1 MLIVFGYDVNTV
13 EQSENMVQ
21 RHLEVIL
28 PMIARRIFAF
38 IPTWRFPKLPS
49 DWRFE
54 ASLVEIRSWLSELL
68 AAARRQRAETPSE
81 GRDQSTFVDAMVAA
95 VDEHRRGFS
104 DEVIMSNLLTMV
116 LAGEDTTAFSLA
128 WTIHLLAD
136 NPTWAEEARREGDNV
151 LGDAVAAQAWKR
163 QAS

>member
-1 MLIVFGYDVNTV
+1 
-13 EQSENMVQ
+13 
-21 RHLEVIL
+21 
-28 PMIARRIFAF
+28 
-38 IPTWRFPKLPS
+38 
-49 DWRFE
+49 
-54 ASLVEIRSWLSELL
+54 
-68 AAARRQRAETPSE
+68 
-81 GRDQSTFVDAMVAA
+81 MVAA

-136 NPTWAEEARREGDNV
+136 NPTWAEEVRREGDNV